1 MLLWIF
7 VVFVPNGQL
16 FSNLNSL
23 LEHFSH
29 ETDFSQ
35 SRPGEEGGGRIV
47 AHCRK
52 NFRLSCCNTLF
63 HSGLYENVCKIKCLP
78 SLEKIN
84 VAQCKLLTPFL
95 GNWIT
100 YLNIGFCFFIFLN
113 GPLCMA
119 WVTLKAGVSCYF
131 VAAVIF
137 FFTT

>member
-1 MLLWIF
+1 MFLSLLFAHNMKKIHTVIGSLTVSGIFCQQLLDLIFRSVINRVGTKIEWKVVKSSIICTFFQKSQLKFFTAVHILMLLWIF

-52 NFRLSCCNTLF
+52 NFRLNCCNTLF
-63 HSGLYENVCKIKCLP
+63 HSG
-78 SLEKIN
+78 
-84 VAQCKLLTPFL
+84 
-95 GNWIT
+95 
-100 YLNIGFCFFIFLN
+100 
-113 GPLCMA
+113 
-119 WVTLKAGVSCYF
+119 
-131 VAAVIF
+131 
-137 FFTT
+137 